1 MSTTLLRRIGLALYL
16 LVTAALL
23 AFGLL
28 YASVSEMLFFH
39 AAAVPVETHA
49 AIRPLYLALMQLIGG
64 SSMALALLG
73 AYTIWWPM
81 RQGVPYA
88 QTAVTLAYL
97 LAMAIAGVT
106 AERLHAATAAPVAWH
121 NMGILAGLTLIGQA
135 AWDIARR
142 RIGA

>member
-1 MSTTLLRRIGLALYL
+1 MSNVLLRRIGLALYL

-28 YASVSEMLFFH
+28 YVSVSDMLFFH
-39 AAAVPVETHA
+39 AAAVPVEAHA

-64 SSMALALLG
+64 SSLALALLG

-97 LAMAIAGVT
+97 LALAIAGVT
-106 AERLHAATAAPVAWH
+106 AEGLREATNAPVAWY
-121 NMGILAGLTLIGQA
+121 NMAVLAGLTLLAQA
-135 AWDIARR
+135 AWDRSR
-142 RIGA
+142 PLP